1 MSLCTKIWEEPKIFK
16 RIIAEKLWRYVN
28 FGRFS
33 MKTTQTVSHNQSSP
47 KGLNYCELYGWKM
60 PNTPCKG
67 KSFIH
72 NESVTLL
79 PLRWYSYR
87 YNPGRCPTL
96 YTHLWQFSTSH
107 ICRRNCQ
114 VLFWKLYILDV
125 IGCCSL
131 TMLRV
136 LQQSMLSMAVSLL
149 WKDSS
154 ASMFCHSPW

>member
-1 MSLCTKIWEEPKIFK
+1 MRRPWVKMDFAFFAIAFNIKKMVAKMTNGGLFSYL
-16 RIIAEKLWRYVN
+16 RIYLNHITPYKLFTRLLFVEKQKLVVHPHKNVQRV
-28 FGRFS
+28 FLFILGVLTR
-33 MKTTQTVSHNQSSP
+33 P
-47 KGLNYCELYGWKM
+47 LY
-60 PNTPCKG
+60 
-67 KSFIH
+67 F
-72 NESVTLL
+72 
-79 PLRWYSYR
+79 Y
-87 YNPGRCPTL
+87 PGRCPTL
-96 YTHLWQFSTSH
+96 YTHLWQFATSH